1 MARGSSQYFSSASAR
16 SEISSRAIADVRS
29 PIKGLGKLIR
39 SKSADRVS
47 SELVS
52 KNLQE
57 SERTIVPQS
66 NEYATVYKDG
76 VQIMIKTSGKADA
89 VDFTPKE
96 IKALKGATFT
106 HNHPMVDGQDIPFS
120 RDDISFARF
129 TQLKV
134 MRAVS
139 GNTAFTIEP
148 SPEFFKIP
156 QNKVGIMLNG
166 IRDKKIKDMG
176 YNPNTF
182 NEKAD
187 VATKVRVLDATFTEF
202 DKICKINY
210 TKTTL

>member
-16 SEISSRAIADVRS
+16 SEISSRAIADVKS

-39 SKSADRVS
+39 SKSVDRVS

-66 NEYATVYKDG
+66 NEYATIYKDG

-129 TQLKV
+129 TQLKI

-156 QNKVGIMLNG
+156 QSKIGNILNKL
-166 IRDKKIKDMG
+166 RDREIIKLG
-176 YNPNTF
+176 YKPETITQTSI
-182 NEKAD
+182 
-187 VATKVRVLDATFTEF
+187 ATQVRVLDNTFKEL
-202 DKICKINY
+202 DKLYKINY